1 MERLWDEELSETE
14 ATELIERIATRIE
27 KRQLQV
33 PAILAL
39 EMHKPL
45 ASIVAQGAVVGSPF
59 LIPFLG
65 FDGVNNYSRL
75 FARRDNWE
83 KLIQRLETGEKLLP
97 EGTS

>member
-1 MERLWDEELSETE
+1 MERLWDEELTETE
-14 ATELIERIATRIE
+14 AEELINRLAKRIE
-27 KRQLQV
+27 QRHLQV

-75 FARRDNWE
+75 FARRSNWE
-83 KLIQRLETGEKLLP
+83 RLIERLETGERLLP